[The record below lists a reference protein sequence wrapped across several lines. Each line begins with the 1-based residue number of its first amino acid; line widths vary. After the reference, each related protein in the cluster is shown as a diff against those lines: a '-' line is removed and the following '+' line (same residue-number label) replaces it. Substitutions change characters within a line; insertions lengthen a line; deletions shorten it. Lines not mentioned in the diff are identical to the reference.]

1 MPARLQLI
9 ARTGHP
15 DFLDLPWDEP
25 LAEWESERL
34 VEVVRGIHRHVVRF
48 VEYESPSGPALYA
61 LKELPAPI
69 ARREYGL
76 LRSLAAEEMPVV
88 EAVGVV
94 TERGEDLEAILITR
108 HLDYSLPFRTLFA
121 RGSVPDLRRRLLD
134 AGAELLV
141 RLHLGGF
148 FWGDCS
154 LSNTLFRRDAGAL
167 AAYLVDAETGEM
179 HPSLSDGQRA
189 HDLMIAEDNVAGE
202 LADVE
207 AELGREGEL
216 APEETAAELVT
227 RYESLWNELTRE
239 ESFGDDTRYKIDD
252 RLHRLNELGF
262 DVDELELI
270 AGDGGYRLRLN
281 PRVVEPGHHR
291 RRLHALTGLMAQEN
305 QARRML
311 NDLARYR
318 AELDRKGGRPVP
330 ETVAVH
336 RWLSEVF
343 EPAVA
348 AVPAELWGKRDAAE
362 VFHEA
367 LEHRWFLSQQAG
379 EDIGLMPAVKAY
391 VDDVLRHAADE
402 RAVLEPGARPK
413 TRMTRSTSRA
423 AKQPLRDLRDEH
435 PLVRMLIMRRL
446 IQLDALQDDGG
457 RRHVARVPV
466 DHRDLVGDVLAARDL
481 AEDGVLAVEPRR
493 RVGGDDEELAAV
505 RVRPGI
511 RHRERA
517 PLDLV
522 VVELVLELVAG
533 AAGSRPLG
541 ATALDHEVRDHAVE
555 DEAVVE
561 ALAGKLGE
569 VLDRLRRIVREE
581 LELDCSFAGVKGR
594 FCHAGTVSKAAT
606 RRAAA
611 TRSGIVGCEKS
622 QR

>member
-1 MPARLQLI
+1 MSPARLQLI

-25 LAEWESERL
+25 LAEWTSERL

-48 VEYESPSGPALYA
+48 VEYDNPLGPALYA

-69 ARREYGL
+69 AQREYRL
-76 LRSLAAEEMPVV
+76 LRALAAEEMPVV

-94 TERGEDLEAILITR
+94 TERGEGLEAVLITR

-167 AAYLVDAETGEM
+167 AAYLVDAETGEL
-179 HPSLSDGQRA
+179 HPSLSEGQRR
-189 HDLMIAEDNVAGE
+189 HDLMIAEENVAGE

-216 APEETAAELVT
+216 APEETASELVG
-227 RYESLWNELTRE
+227 RYETLWDELTRE
-239 ESFGDDTRYKIDD
+239 EAFGDDTRYKIDD
-252 RLHRLNELGF
+252 RLRRLNELGF
-262 DVDELELI
+262 DVDELELV
-270 AGDGGYRLRLN
+270 AGEDGGYRLRLN

-305 QARRML
+305 QARRLL

-318 AELDRKGGRPVP
+318 AELDRAGKRPVP

-367 LEHRWFLSQQAG
+367 LEHRWFLSQQAD
-379 EDIGLMPAVKAY
+379 EDVGLMPAVDKY

-402 RAVLEPGARPK
+402 RAVLEPGTQA
-413 TRMTRSTSRA
+413 
-423 AKQPLRDLRDEH
+423 
-435 PLVRMLIMRRL
+435 
-446 IQLDALQDDGG
+446 
-457 RRHVARVPV
+457 
-466 DHRDLVGDVLAARDL
+466 
-481 AEDGVLAVEPRR
+481 AEDDEAE
-493 RVGGDDEELAAV
+493 DDE
-505 RVRPGI
+505 
-511 RHRERA
+511 
-517 PLDLV
+517 
-522 VVELVLELVAG
+522 
-533 AAGSRPLG
+533 
-541 ATALDHEVRDHAVE
+541 T
-555 DEAVVE
+555 
-561 ALAGKLGE
+561 
-569 VLDRLRRIVREE
+569 
-581 LELDCSFAGVKGR
+581 
-594 FCHAGTVSKAAT
+594 
-606 RRAAA
+606 
-611 TRSGIVGCEKS
+611 
-622 QR
+622 